1 MAKLLSSKEIIK
13 VLLDNEFYFISQK
26 GSHRKYRKLDRVVIV
41 PYPKK
46 EIPIGTLKSI
56 IRQSGLN
63 KNLFMKS
70 RI

>member
-13 VLLDNEFYFISQK
+13 VLLDNKFYFISQK

-70 RI
+70 RL